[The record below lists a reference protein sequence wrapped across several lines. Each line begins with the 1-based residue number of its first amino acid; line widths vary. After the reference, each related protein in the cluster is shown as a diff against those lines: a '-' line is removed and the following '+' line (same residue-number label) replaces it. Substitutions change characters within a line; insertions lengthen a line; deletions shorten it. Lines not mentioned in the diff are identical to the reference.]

1 MATIASTNSR
11 QVGVFTPT
19 TTTLTSSDVL
29 PYDSAKTQLLVLSNQ
44 TAGSITATIDGA
56 DGTSV
61 TVDGLGSVSV
71 ASGLAIT
78 IPQNEIR
85 MVRLQS
91 IRNYLQGVV
100 AVTGGTGLRA
110 QLLEL

>member
-11 QVGVFTPT
+11 QIGVFTPT

-29 PYDSAKTQLLVLSNQ
+29 PYDSAKAQLLVLFNP
-44 TAGSITATIDGA
+44 TGSTVTATIDGA
-56 DGTSV
+56 DGTNV

-71 ASGLAIT
+71 SAGLSVAVPT
-78 IPQNEIR
+78 NETR
-85 MVRLQS
+85 MVRLNS
-91 IRNYLQGVV
+91 IRSYLQGVV

>member
-1 MATIASTNSR
+1 MATIASTDSR
-11 QVGVFTPT
+11 KIGVFIPT
-19 TTTLTSSDVL
+19 QTTLTAADVL
-29 PYDSAKTQLLVLSNQ
+29 PYDATKSQLLVLFNP
-44 TAGSITATIDGA
+44 TASTVTAIIDGA
-56 DGTSV
+56 DGTNV

-71 ASGLAIT
+71 SSGLSVAVPT
-78 IPQNEIR
+78 NETR

-110 QLLEL
+110 QLLDL